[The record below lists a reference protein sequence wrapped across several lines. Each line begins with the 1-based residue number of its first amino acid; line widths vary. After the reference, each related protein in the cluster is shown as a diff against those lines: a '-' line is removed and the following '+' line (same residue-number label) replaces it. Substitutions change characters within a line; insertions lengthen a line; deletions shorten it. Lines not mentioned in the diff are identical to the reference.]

1 MATTIDN
8 VNRMDLGQNE
18 VTPQQ
23 LTLHTGKHTEMWAVW
38 HSWTLLSKGSPST
51 EMTWQQSSLHYP
63 APPRWVIPERQ
74 LCILG
79 LVKLQASESLE
90 MYLLEWRHSVVKN
103 IGGTEKLAGQVLE
116 ATVVSRRRCWLS
128 CLSPS
133 SRVSPHS
140 QDLTTWMLGGRIVVW
155 SCKDKWPK

>member
-1 MATTIDN
+1 MRWPPPN
-8 VNRMDLGQNE
+8 N
-18 VTPQQ
+18 
-23 LTLHTGKHTEMWAVW
+23 
-38 HSWTLLSKGSPST
+38 SPST
-51 EMTWQQSSLHYP
+51 QESTLKCEQFDIHERFFPKALLVQKWPGNKVHCTTQL
-63 APPRWVIPERQ
+63 PPGWVIPERQ

-128 CLSPS
+128 SLSPS

-140 QDLTTWMLGGRIVVW
+140 QDLTTWMLWGRIVVW
-155 SCKDKWPK
+155 SCKDKLPK